1 MLCVRVYIA
10 VDQTPYML
18 HTHTHKNRNS
28 QLIIF
33 SGLPQAFVKLKR
45 ETESSAATLKQYRTL
60 KNNCR
65 IYSGTGY
72 VCMCVCADIWNV
84 ILSCIQLTYT
94 HTTSVLPI
102 PTPNLPTI
110 WSSISFATVHC
121 SIWLFCI
128 RCNAR
133 NCAMFTNVWHSDWM
147 KPTTALDKAQNN
159 WTKKRNLLTWSPS
172 SQTGQKHRQQ

>member
-18 HTHTHKNRNS
+18 HTHTQKNRNS

-84 ILSCIQLTYT
+84 ILSCIQLTHT
-94 HTTSVLPI
+94 HTHYIRSPHSHPKLAY
-102 PTPNLPTI
+102 NLVIYFFCHCALFNLVILYPLQCEQLCY
-110 WSSISFATVHC
+110 VHKC
-121 SIWLFCI
+121 MAFRL
-128 RCNAR
+128 NEA
-133 NCAMFTNVWHSDWM
+133 
-147 KPTTALDKAQNN
+147 NN
-159 WTKKRNLLTWSPS
+159 GYR
-172 SQTGQKHRQQ
+172 